1 MSSLQKNILVIDDSA
16 SIRGFVRNILEKANY
31 KVYEACDG
39 EEGIEVYKK
48 CGNIDLVMTDIYMP
62 KKSGL
67 EVVVELQKKYKGTK
81 IIVFSDGGKD
91 NFTNESGVCE
101 ALGAA
106 YFIRKDLI
114 RDKLLDLVNVIFS
127 K

>member
-1 MSSLQKNILVIDDSA
+1 MSSSQKNILVIDDSA
-16 SIRGFVRNILEKANY
+16 IIRSFVRNILEDANY

-39 EEGIEVYKK
+39 EEGIELYKK

-81 IIVFSDGGKD
+81 IIVFSDGGEKIISLMIQ
-91 NFTNESGVCE
+91 EYV
-101 ALGAA
+101 
-106 YFIRKDLI
+106 
-114 RDKLLDLVNVIFS
+114 KLLEQLILLRRI
-127 K
+127 

>member
-1 MSSLQKNILVIDDSA
+1 MSSSQKNILVIDDSA
-16 SIRGFVRNILEKANY
+16 IIRSFVRNILEDANY

-39 EEGIEVYKK
+39 EEGIELYKK

-91 NFTNESGVCE
+91 NFTNDSGVCE

-106 YFIRKDLI
+106 YFIKKDLI
-114 RDKLLDLVNVIFS
+114 KDKLLDLVNIIFS

>member
-1 MSSLQKNILVIDDSA
+1 MSKLQKNILVIDDSA
-16 SIRGFVRNILEKANY
+16 SIRSFVRNILEKANY
-31 KVYEACDG
+31 KVYEASDG
-39 EEGIEVYKK
+39 EEGIELYKK

-67 EVVVELQKKYKGTK
+67 DVVVELQEKYKGTQ
-81 IIVFSDGGKD
+81 IIVFTDGGK
-91 NFTNESGVCE
+91 NHFTNDSEVCQ

-106 YFIRKDLI
+106 YFIKKDLI
-114 RDKLLDLVNVIFS
+114 KDKLLDLLDIIFS

>member
-31 KVYEACDG
+31 NVYEACDG

-114 RDKLLDLVNVIFS
+114 RDKLLDLVNIIFS

>member
-1 MSSLQKNILVIDDSA
+1 MSSSQKNILVIDDSA
-16 SIRGFVRNILEKANY
+16 SIRSFVRNILEKANY

-67 EVVVELQKKYKGTK
+67 EVVVELQNKYKGTQ
-81 IIVFSDGGKD
+81 IIVFLMG
-91 NFTNESGVCE
+91 ERRILLMIQEYV
-101 ALGAA
+101 
-106 YFIRKDLI
+106 
-114 RDKLLDLVNVIFS
+114 KLLERLILLGRI
-127 K
+127 

>member
-1 MSSLQKNILVIDDSA
+1 MSMSQKNILIIDDSA
-16 SIRGFVRNILEKANY
+16 SIRSFIRNILEGANY
-31 KVYEACDG
+31 KVYEASDG
-39 EEGIEVYKK
+39 EEGMELYKK
-48 CGNIDLVMTDIYMP
+48 CGNIDLVVTDIYMP

-67 EVVVELQKKYKGTK
+67 EVVVELQNQYKGTK
-81 IIVFSDGGKD
+81 IIVFSDGGKEH
-91 NFTNESGVCE
+91 FTNDSGVCE

-114 RDKLLDLVNVIFS
+114 KDKLLDLVKRVFS